1 MAACRRG
8 GGRQICCLASFARGH
23 GDAVLQLHVPHEN
36 KASGIRVTLMEFYC
50 SLASELLGAQRWG
63 GGQLCQGSGVGQGCL
78 ELRLC
83 CSCTAVEVLCGITS
97 SLQPFDSDITELD
110 TDVRGCNYK
119 NIINAD
125 ESWAKTTLQ
134 IKKLKQTRWQSPASQ
149 PLVVLAA
156 DLQF

>member
-1 MAACRRG
+1 M
-8 GGRQICCLASFARGH
+8 
-23 GDAVLQLHVPHEN
+23 
-36 KASGIRVTLMEFYC
+36 
-50 SLASELLGAQRWG
+50 
-63 GGQLCQGSGVGQGCL
+63 
-78 ELRLC
+78 
-83 CSCTAVEVLCGITS
+83 S

-110 TDVRGCNYK
+110 TDVRACNYK